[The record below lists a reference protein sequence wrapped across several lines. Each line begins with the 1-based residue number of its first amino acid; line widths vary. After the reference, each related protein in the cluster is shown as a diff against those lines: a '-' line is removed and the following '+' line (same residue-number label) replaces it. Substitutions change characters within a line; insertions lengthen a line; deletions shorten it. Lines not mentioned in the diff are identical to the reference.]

1 MQLQSYQ
8 VRYFLALAGTLNFTR
23 AAEQCNVTQPA
34 LTKAVQKL
42 EQELGG
48 TLIHRERHL
57 TQLTE
62 LGKMILPTLEK
73 IFAAAEAVRLQARG
87 YQKKTIAPLKI
98 GLVPSVSAAL
108 ITELLLE
115 LARIIPDL
123 RVDLREAD
131 ASGLV
136 AMLLD
141 GEINAALVG
150 DAVEL
155 PERIDHWLLFE
166 ERYVL
171 VLSRKHPM
179 ARQTVIPP
187 QDLHEAVFLERVGCD
202 VAGRFKQAC
211 FADHPGPNVVHR
223 SAQEGHL
230 QQMASAGFGAILAPE
245 HAPRLPSLTAIPIEG
260 DPVRREV
267 QLLRAR
273 WADRADDRLLQPPG
287 ELCLDQLAAVCAQQ
301 CLRHGR
307 DAQRAQ
313 PAERACRPTEH
324 RVVAHRSQEAG
335 VIVVEREDP
344 PQPLGRERRLRA
356 DRHGSV
362 GRLPGSR
369 ELRLSLDRQQ
379 GREEAFAE
387 RARCVAREACGER
400 E

>member
-1 MQLQSYQ
+1 MRLQLYQ
-8 VRYFLALAGTLNFTR
+8 VRYFLALARTLNFTQ
-23 AAEQCNVTQPA
+23 AAKQCNVTQPA

-42 EQELGG
+42 EEDLGG

-108 ITELLLE
+108 LTELLLE
-115 LARIIPDL
+115 LVKIIPDL
-123 RVDLREAD
+123 RIDLREAD
-131 ASGLV
+131 ANGLV

-150 DAVEL
+150 GAVEL
-155 PERIDHWLLFE
+155 PERIDRWPLFE

-179 ARQTVIPP
+179 ARQTVIPL

-211 FADHPGPNVVHR
+211 FADHPGPKVVHR
-223 SAQEGHL
+223 SAEERHL

-245 HAPRLPSLTAIPIEG
+245 HAPRLPSLAAIPIEG

-267 QLLRAR
+267 QLLAVAGRQYSPA
-273 WADRADDRLLQPPG
+273 
-287 ELCLDQLAAVCAQQ
+287 LD
-301 CLRHGR
+301 
-307 DAQRAQ
+307 
-313 PAERACRPTEH
+313 
-324 RVVAHRSQEAG
+324 
-335 VIVVEREDP
+335 
-344 PQPLGRERRLRA
+344 
-356 DRHGSV
+356 
-362 GRLPGSR
+362 
-369 ELRLSLDRQQ
+369 
-379 GREEAFAE
+379 AFIK
-387 RARCVAREACGER
+387 VARVRDWTNALGKLRSASATGSKKDNVGKADAKGAGALIQITGPGPASSCPSSSR
-400 E
+400 ASNRRC